1 LVCCTKK
8 NLATLEEGVE
18 NSSDG
23 QFGTNVERA
32 HFVIAPESVALR
44 CHAENQISDRQN
56 SGKVTKMSTCLTP
69 QIVLQTP
76 HDSPPQAFEAELGTM
91 YLCICEFDDSKW
103 CQHTFLLCNLDVDT

>member
-44 CHAENQISDRQN
+44 CHADIQISDRQN
-56 SGKVTKMSTCLTP
+56 SDKITKMSTCLTP
-69 QIVLQTP
+69 EIVLQTP
-76 HDSPPQAFEAELGTM
+76 HDSPPQAFERGT
-91 YLCICEFDDSKW
+91 IV
-103 CQHTFLLCNLDVDT
+103 FLSTKVK